1 MARIL
6 LIAEYDS
13 GGTNTNTILVNTGTV
28 KCLTIL
34 KTYKYTLVES
44 IELVDEVTEL
54 DRYVFVVRGRVEISI
69 LKRRHFTLTQ
79 LSFVNNAS
87 THRKSTSEPHETPN
101 TLWRPSFEVKGG
113 ITLVGYETS
122 VDGDQVRDVQGN
134 ALPGSLKLQL
144 RDLGPQADLDRL
156 YPGAELDRTVEIT
169 YEDIV
174 GYIREAESEQETVRD
189 IPAPLTNMRKRPRSE
204 SSVDGL
210 DSEDERK
217 YKRTEKKTDE
227 DSFAKDDEYRI

>member
-1 MARIL
+1 
-6 LIAEYDS
+6 
-13 GGTNTNTILVNTGTV
+13 
-28 KCLTIL
+28 
-34 KTYKYTLVES
+34 
-44 IELVDEVTEL
+44 
-54 DRYVFVVRGRVEISI
+54 
-69 LKRRHFTLTQ
+69 
-79 LSFVNNAS
+79 
-87 THRKSTSEPHETPN
+87 
-101 TLWRPSFEVKGG
+101 
-113 ITLVGYETS
+113 VGYETS